1 MKSASELTNYYYKT
15 LYPALQKL
23 EKQRVQ
29 LTHRIFVVG
38 VTYSAIALLIG
49 ATFLKSFASIELLM
63 FAAFAYIA
71 GGSLIYKLLT
81 KEYKNIFKDKIIAP
95 LIKAMHPNLSYAPES
110 HINPLYF
117 TRSKL
122 FNSRVDR
129 VRGNDYVHG
138 NIDGVEIQFSDFHA
152 QKRHKDSKGRTSW
165 STIFQ
170 GLFIVADFNKKF
182 HGTTH
187 ILPDRAQ
194 RSFGGLIGHWLQSK
208 NAARE
213 ELVKMDDPDFERE
226 FVIYSSDQIE
236 ARYILSPSLM
246 QRLLLYKKRT
256 AQDIFISFTH
266 SNIHLA
272 IAYNKDLFEA
282 SVFHSLLDYKIAVE
296 YTQTLYLAIGI
307 IQELKLNTKLWS
319 KL

>member
-1 MKSASELTNYYYKT
+1 MKSASELTDYYYKT
-15 LYPALQKL
+15 LYPVLKKL
-23 EKQRVQ
+23 EKERIQ
-29 LTHRIFVVG
+29 LTHRVV
-38 VTYSAIALLIG
+38 VVALLYSTLMLLVVVSI
-49 ATFLKSFASIELLM
+49 FKST
-63 FAAFAYIA
+63 AALEVVMLGGFIYIA
-71 GGSLIYKLLT
+71 GGRFIYKLLT
-81 KEYKNIFKDKIIAP
+81 KEYRDSFKNRVIAP
-95 LIKAMHPNLSYAPES
+95 LIKSMHKNLNYVPES
-110 HINPLYF
+110 HINPTYF

-138 NIDGVEIQFSDFHA
+138 EIDGTHLQFSDFHA
-152 QKRHKDSKGRTSW
+152 QKKHKDSKGRTSW
-165 STIFQ
+165 STIFE
-170 GLFIVADFNKKF
+170 GLFIVADFNKSF

-194 RSFGGLIGHWLQSK
+194 RSFGNLIGHWLQSK

-213 ELVKMDDPDFERE
+213 ELVKMDDPEFERE
-226 FVIYSSDQIE
+226 FVVYSSDQIE

-256 AQDIFISFTH
+256 AEDIFISFTH

-272 IAYNKDLFEA
+272 IAYNRDLFEA
-282 SVFHSLLDYKIAVE
+282 SLFSSLLNYKIATE

-307 IQELKLNTKLWS
+307 VQELKLNTKLWS